1 MNIAIISTFDKAG
14 GAAIAAHRLC
24 KALRH
29 LKQDAVMIVKFK
41 NSKGPYTY
49 QTALNDPQFAA
60 ERKIFKN
67 IQEVEI
73 NQNRTEL
80 TNTWFSIPYPGYDI
94 SKTPIIVQSDIIN
107 LHWVAEFQSVETITS
122 LLKTGKPVVWTLHD
136 ENPYTGGCHY
146 TAGCTKYQEDCYD
159 CLQLKEN
166 RNQVPFY
173 NLKNK
178 IKLWGKNLTIVT
190 PSRWLA
196 ESAGKSRVFKDLRIE
211 IIPNSLETHIFK
223 PKPKPLAKEELRIE
237 PHVITLLFGAHTG
250 NEKRKGFF
258 KLLEALNHCL
268 QDEKFK
274 HLAKTGGMRIMT
286 FGPPQEEL
294 REMDLEIKTNG
305 YIEDDD
311 KLATI
316 YSAADMFIL
325 PSLEDNLPNTMLE
338 AMACGTPVISFEVGG
353 MPDLIQ
359 NGVTGYMAPCF
370 ESQEFGQLILKLVF
384 NKNLREEM
392 SANCRELIVKKF
404 KLQDQAE
411 RYLVLFN
418 QLLKT
423 RKRTRI
429 KENLDEIIP
438 RSGTINL
445 HQWASPIQDHFLEMY
460 RKSALDLL
468 TNETLNKNEIS
479 KIYGSYS
486 YKIGKTIIYPI
497 KKIRNIVR
505 KIQQL
510 FRKSPYRN
518 IQ

>member
-1 MNIAIISTFDKAG
+1 MNISIISTLDKAG

-29 LKQDAVMIVKFK
+29 LKQAAVMIVRYKK
-41 NSKGPYTY
+41 SKGPYVY
-49 QTALNDPQFAA
+49 QTALNAPQFAA
-60 ERKIFKN
+60 ERKIFHN
-67 IQEVEI
+67 IQKVEI
-73 NQNRTEL
+73 SQNRTEL

-94 SKTPIIVQSDIIN
+94 SKTPIIVHSDIIN

-146 TAGCTKYQEDCYD
+146 TAGCTKYQDDCKD
-159 CLQLKEN
+159 CLQLKDN
-166 RNQVPFY
+166 RYQIPLY

-190 PSRWLA
+190 PSKWLA
-196 ESAGKSRVFKDLRIE
+196 QCAKKSRVFKDLRVE
-211 IIPNSLETHIFK
+211 VIPNSLETDIFK
-223 PKPKPLAKEELRIE
+223 PKEKFLAKKELGLN
-237 PHVITLLFGAHTG
+237 PQSVTLLFGAHTG
-250 NEKRKGFF
+250 NEKRKGFS

-274 HLAKTGGMRIMT
+274 HLAKTGGIKVMT

-294 REMDLEIKTNG
+294 KEMDVEVKTNG
-305 YIEDDD
+305 YIENDD

-359 NGVTGYMAPCF
+359 NGVTGYMAPGF
-370 ESQEFGQLILKLVF
+370 ESQKFGQLILKLVLE
-384 NKNLREEM
+384 KDLREKM
-392 SANCRELIVKKF
+392 SSNCRELIVKKF
-404 KLQDQAE
+404 KMRDQAE
-411 RYLVLFN
+411 CYMVLFN
-418 QLLKT
+418 QLLKK

-429 KENLDEIIP
+429 KKNLDEIIP
-438 RSGTINL
+438 GGGTFSL
-445 HQWASPIQDHFLEMY
+445 HQWASPIQNHFFEIY
-460 RKSALDLL
+460 RKGALNLL
-468 TNETLNKNEIS
+468 TNANLNKNKIS
-479 KIYGSYS
+479 KIYGSYT
-486 YKIGKTIIYPI
+486 YKISKMIIYPI
-497 KKIRNIVR
+497 KKIRNFFR
-505 KIQQL
+505 EIQKL
-510 FRKSPYRN
+510 SGR
-518 IQ
+518 

>member
-1 MNIAIISTFDKAG
+1 MNISIINSFAQTG

-29 LKQDAVMIVKFK
+29 SKQDAVMIVRYNK
-41 NSKGPYTY
+41 NKSPYIY
-49 QTALNDPQFAA
+49 QTVLKAPQFET

-67 IQEVEI
+67 IQEIEI
-73 NQNRTEL
+73 NQNRTDL

-94 SKTPIIVQSDIIN
+94 SKTPIIVHSDIIN

-146 TAGCTKYQEDCYD
+146 SAGCIKYQEDCYD
-159 CLQLKEN
+159 CLQLKVN
-166 RNQVPFY
+166 RNQIPFY

-190 PSRWLA
+190 PSAWLA
-196 ESAGKSRVFKDLRIE
+196 KSARKSRVFKDLRIE

-223 PKPKPLAKEELRIE
+223 PKPKQLAKEELRIK
-237 PHVITLLFGAHTG
+237 PHVVTLLFGAHTG
-250 NEKRKGFF
+250 NEKRKGFS

-274 HLAKTGGMRIMT
+274 HLAKTGGIKIMT

-294 REMDLEIKTNG
+294 KEMDIEIKTNG

-370 ESQEFGQLILKLVF
+370 ESQKFGQLILRLVF

-392 SANCRELIVKKF
+392 RANCRELIVKKF

-411 RYLVLFN
+411 NYLELFN
-418 QLLKT
+418 SLLKERPMI
-423 RKRTRI
+423 RK
-429 KENLDEIIP
+429 KEKPDEKIP
-438 RSGTINL
+438 GGRNINL
-445 HQWASPIQDHFLEMY
+445 HQWASPIQNHFFEIY
-460 RKSALDLL
+460 RKGALDLL
-468 TNETLNKNEIS
+468 INAAMNETKIS

-486 YKIGKTIIYPI
+486 YKIGKIIMYPI
-497 KKIRNIVR
+497 KKIRNIVK
-505 KIQQL
+505 KIQKL
-510 FRKSPYRN
+510 SGR
-518 IQ
+518 